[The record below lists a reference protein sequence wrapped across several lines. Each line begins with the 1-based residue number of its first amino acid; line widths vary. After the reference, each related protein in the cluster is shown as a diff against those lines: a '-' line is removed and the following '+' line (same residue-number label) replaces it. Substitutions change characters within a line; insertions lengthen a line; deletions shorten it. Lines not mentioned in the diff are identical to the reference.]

1 MTTSNMTVSS
11 MAEELSQQTLVINK
25 HVPVVENISA
35 QELPTHF
42 NDKDIIATGTLQ
54 STVNEIDEYDQ
65 NNLIQTPST
74 ILDNIHHLSDHSYIH
89 NVKSLNLDSAVD
101 QIVSKNLKLVDSSV
115 VSNKIDKNLEL
126 QDFRIESDKSIS
138 NSCNNDLK
146 PLILTDNSQILL
158 NNHNLTFNS
167 GSVDSNCNES
177 IYVDETVG
185 GSEALIISE
194 DLVSSSNPSIQTD
207 TVLSSS
213 IASASNSYLTS
224 LNLLTKKTNAPLGSV
239 ENPIQITHKGDS
251 YETTQVLTQAQLQQI
266 SYVLQNQKTNKI
278 QNGGKSVLYDPST
291 KTRIVCR
298 VVHPSE
304 VQGNNPR
311 IESASKPN
319 ANRKSSNSSQAK
331 RRHRKLTDDDDKG
344 NSHLSKEEREEKKK
358 QRPRTRSGRISKPP
372 SYMVKDYKRIHHLD
386 FDEDVYDSDGGY
398 SDYHVSDEDAPKNDS
413 KDEGLPPG
421 VTTSKQRSFACQKCS
436 KAYIGRGGLSRH
448 YRLNPGH
455 GSIPEGEEVSTQDE
469 NSSSSLASSA
479 LSLSGSNANSQTPT
493 SSHLQAT
500 LRNETEK
507 VTPNSISVRRKSRL
521 KEALKGYS
529 DEELIDVLLPRFAQK
544 LPLWDF
550 FVKKCEEKD
559 GYRIYEML
567 KEFEKFLVEMTKISH
582 TCLSPASYEDHGRT
596 IINISSKQIAEALS
610 LERGAYFLNDKPS
623 CTLNKNLSS
632 HSDLCNEGIQPH
644 AKRKRMEQSVEDI
657 STKLPE
663 QILSDVHESGNLEL
677 PLPEVTFPGNSEFH
691 RQDTHILNSTFIN
704 TSESQSDLT
713 SKSLFDLNSSTTV
726 TPSSL
731 SSGCLSAVNSPKS
744 QKTNVFL
751 AATGVQQMHNLQ
763 VRKVQLLGTEGS
775 QQVLVK
781 NNAGMSINGFTF
793 SPDFNL
799 SEISPNKTTCVDN
812 GQVEAGCGNLT
823 KSTFQ
828 TLNLGTN
835 IDILN
840 QSLQEA
846 ISSGPSLSN
855 LSGVNNTHIY
865 NESQITDTQKGTK
878 SIVSCLPLGDVQI
891 PTTIVSDSEMQTCV
905 LPDGTSSSGALEE
918 TRETEITP
926 SEIVSDAAKTP
937 EVLGHYVVHDGRIIS
952 FWSQMD
958 NPEKSVSDQLVQN
971 CLPGNLIIVQNPE
984 GNLQVPNNQNL
995 TLETLQTFVTV
1006 DPGQTSQT
1014 FTTVQM

>member
-1 MTTSNMTVSS
+1 MTVSS

-74 ILDNIHHLSDHSYIH
+74 VLDNIHHLSDHSYIH
-89 NVKSLNLDSAVD
+89 NVKSLNIDSAVD

-115 VSNKIDKNLEL
+115 VSNKIIDKNLEL
-126 QDFRIESDKSIS
+126 QDF
-138 NSCNNDLK
+138 L
-146 PLILTDNSQILL
+146 
-158 NNHNLTFNS
+158 
-167 GSVDSNCNES
+167 DSNCNES

-185 GSEALIISE
+185 GGEALIISE
-194 DLVSSSNPSIQTD
+194 DRVSSSNSSIQTD

-251 YETTQVLTQAQLQQI
+251 YETTQ
-266 SYVLQNQKTNKI
+266 
-278 QNGGKSVLYDPST
+278 NGGKSVLYDPST

-311 IESASKPN
+311 IESIAKPN
-319 ANRKSSNSSQAK
+319 ANRKSSNSSQSK

-479 LSLSGSNANSQTPT
+479 LSLSGSNANSQTPI

-521 KEALKGYS
+521 KEVLKGYS

-544 LPLWDF
+544 LPLND
-550 FVKKCEEKD
+550 K
-559 GYRIYEML
+559 
-567 KEFEKFLVEMTKISH
+567 KISH

-623 CTLNKNLSS
+623 CALNKNLSS
-632 HSDLCNEGIQPH
+632 HSDLCNESIQPH

-677 PLPEVTFPGNSEFH
+677 PLPE
-691 RQDTHILNSTFIN
+691 
-704 TSESQSDLT
+704 SDLT

-744 QKTNVFL
+744 QKTNVL
-751 AATGVQQMHNLQ
+751 RAATGAQQMHNLQ
-763 VRKVQLLGTEGS
+763 VRKVQLLETEGS

-781 NNAGMSINGFTF
+781 NNT
-793 SPDFNL
+793 
-799 SEISPNKTTCVDN
+799 
-812 GQVEAGCGNLT
+812 
-823 KSTFQ
+823 
-828 TLNLGTN
+828 
-835 IDILN
+835 
-840 QSLQEA
+840 
-846 ISSGPSLSN
+846 
-855 LSGVNNTHIY
+855 
-865 NESQITDTQKGTK
+865 
-878 SIVSCLPLGDVQI
+878 GDVQI
-891 PTTIVSDSEMQTCV
+891 PTTIVSDSEMQTCI

-918 TRETEITP
+918 TRKLRLHLVKLFLMLP
-926 SEIVSDAAKTP
+926 KLQKKSDYCSKSEA
-937 EVLGHYVVHDGRIIS
+937 
-952 FWSQMD
+952 
-958 NPEKSVSDQLVQN
+958 
-971 CLPGNLIIVQNPE
+971 
-984 GNLQVPNNQNL
+984 NLQVPNNQNL